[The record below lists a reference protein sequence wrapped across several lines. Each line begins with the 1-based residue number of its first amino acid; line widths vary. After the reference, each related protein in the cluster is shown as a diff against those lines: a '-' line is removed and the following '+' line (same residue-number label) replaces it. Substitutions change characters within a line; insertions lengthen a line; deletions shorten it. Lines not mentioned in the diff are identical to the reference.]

1 MLYGNKEKKLM
12 KALFKCFFVN
22 LFFKKNN
29 MSAQGPVIKREKG
42 LSVAFPVCYR
52 NITVDFM

>member
-1 MLYGNKEKKLM
+1 MLFCKS
-12 KALFKCFFVN
+12 V
-22 LFFKKNN
+22 FKKKT